1 MTALGKAGSSPDWL
15 YRLASALAVVEGL
28 IVAALG
34 LFLVLNSF
42 FSEVEEPSAWIAEIA
57 FASLGA
63 VGLIVAGIGL
73 KRRKNWGRA
82 PVVIANL
89 IALPVTYYLWTSDE
103 KLVAVLL
110 GMIALPALVSAL
122 FAIPQR

>member
-63 VGLIVAGIGL
+63 FGLIVAGIGL
-73 KRRKNWGRA
+73 KKRKNWGRA

-89 IALPVTYYLWTSDE
+89 IALPVAYYLWTSDE

-110 GMIALPALVSAL
+110 GLIALPALVSAL

>member
-1 MTALGKAGSSPDWL
+1 MAALGEAGSSPDWL
-15 YRLASALAVVEGL
+15 YRLASALAIIEGL

>member
-15 YRLASALAVVEGL
+15 YRLASALAIIEGL

>member
-15 YRLASALAVVEGL
+15 YRLASALAIIEGL

-42 FSEVEEPSAWIAEIA
+42 FSEVEEPSAWIAEIV
-57 FASLGA
+57 FASFGA

-89 IALPVTYYLWTSDE
+89 IALPVAYYLWTSDE

>member
-1 MTALGKAGSSPDWL
+1 MTALGKAGSSPHWL
-15 YRLASALAVVEGL
+15 YRLASALAILEGL

-34 LFLVLNSF
+34 LFLILNSF
-42 FSEVEEPSAWIAEIA
+42 FSDVEEPSAWIAEIA

-63 VGLIVAGIGL
+63 FGLIVAGIGL
-73 KRRKNWGRA
+73 KKRKNWGRA

-89 IALPVTYYLWTSDE
+89 IALPVAYYLWTSDE

-110 GMIALPALVSAL
+110 GLIALPALVSAL